1 MFGVVLGLVAA
12 LVLGV
17 GVIGLI
23 FVLGMRAK
31 SPIVQGAIIWLGKHA
46 FNKIQLKTAGTPG
59 AYAAIIRHRGRV
71 SGQAYET
78 PIGAFA
84 MGDTI
89 LIALPYGRSN
99 WSRNVLASGS
109 ATLVFE
115 GETFEVDS
123 PELIPLSDVETVFEP
138 REQRMHRI
146 FGVTDVLRLHRV
158 DDTIATTTEV
168 AGIAQVAAAA

>member
-1 MFGVVLGLVAA
+1 MVGPFLGLIAA

-17 GVIGLI
+17 VVIGVI

-31 SPIVQGAIIWLGKHA
+31 SPIVQGAIIWLGKHV
-46 FNKIQLKTAGTPG
+46 FNRLQMRTAGTPG
-59 AYAAIIRHRGRV
+59 AYAAIVRHRGRV

-78 PIGAFA
+78 PVGVFETPDA
-84 MGDTI
+84 I

-99 WSRNVLASGS
+99 WARNVLAAGQ

-115 GETFEVDS
+115 GETFRVDS
-123 PELIPLSDVETVFEP
+123 PELISMASVETVFEP

-146 FGVTDVLRLHRV
+146 FGVADVLRLRRAPV
-158 DDTIATTTEV
+158 VGTAS
-168 AGIAQVAAAA
+168 AVAAIGVAA

>member
-1 MFGVVLGLVAA
+1 MFGMVLGLIAA

-17 GVIGLI
+17 AAVGIV

-46 FNKIQLKTAGTPG
+46 FNKVQLRTAGTPG
-59 AYAAIIRHRGRV
+59 AYAGIIRHRGRV

-78 PIGAFA
+78 PVGVFA
-84 MGDTI
+84 TGDTI

-99 WSRNVLASGS
+99 WARNVLADGS
-109 ATLVFE
+109 AVLVHE
-115 GETFEVDS
+115 GETFGVGS
-123 PELIPLSDVETVFEP
+123 PELIPLATVETVFAP

-146 FGVTDVLRLHRV
+146 FGVTDVLKLRRV
-158 DDTIATTTEV
+158 DDV
-168 AGIAQVAAAA
+168 VAADDTTYVARTVAA

>member
-1 MFGVVLGLVAA
+1 MFGVVLGLIAA

-17 GVIGLI
+17 AAIGLI

-31 SPIVQGAIIWLGKHA
+31 SPIVQGAIIWLGKHG
-46 FNKIQLKTAGTPG
+46 FNRIQLKTAGTPG

-71 SGQAYET
+71 SGQTHET
-78 PIGAFA
+78 PVGAFA

-99 WSRNVLASGS
+99 WARNVLAAGT

-115 GETFEVDS
+115 GETFGVDS
-123 PELIPLSDVETVFEP
+123 PELIPLTDVETVFAP

-146 FGVTDVLRLHRV
+146 FGVEDVLRLRRV
-158 DDTIATTTEV
+158 DRVVPAPGFEPI
-168 AGIAQVAAAA
+168 AAAA